1 MRSKRRKKIKLTKVA
16 KIICSI
22 TIITITLFALTFHHT
37 NENLAEETHEIK
49 EEENYTLKI
58 DYPVLASKDIEE
70 EVTTYITEK
79 KNDFLTTAEELKDI
93 TSTKLDLSIT
103 YTLTSLFDYQALRIN
118 IYSYTGGAHYIKEE
132 KSYYF
137 NPKTGEEIDLTHFLV
152 DETKLEELSD
162 LAYYY
167 IIKYY
172 QDNNLEYDEEWIKEG
187 TSTDI
192 KNFTNFNFSENG
204 LEIFFAL
211 YQVGPHSDGEISI
224 TIPEKKLK
232 GIIKEEYLSIEEEK
246 VDVITPPKR
255 DLSKFVGKKLLAFTF
270 DDGPS
275 DGPTNTLLDNL
286 DKYDARV
293 TFFVLGSRV
302 NTYQNSLKRAYEM
315 GNLIGSHT
323 YSHLNLFK
331 LGDYDIMKE
340 INNTNDA
347 IEKIIGIRP
356 DKLRAPYGNT
366 NEHIREISN
375 MYSILWDIDTEDWK
389 YKDAEKIKE
398 NIVAHAHDGAI
409 ILLHDIYTTSV
420 EGALLA
426 MEELQ
431 DEYAFVTIDEMIE
444 LKGITLDK
452 NKTYFNF

>member
-1 MRSKRRKKIKLTKVA
+1 MRSKRNKKLKLTNQA
-16 KIICSI
+16 KIIFSI
-22 TIITITLFALTFHHT
+22 IIIGIVLFSMSFRSL
-37 NENLAEETHEIK
+37 NIEGEEIHEIK

-58 DYPVLASKDIEE
+58 DYPVLANATIEE
-70 EVTTYITEK
+70 EVKEFITTKKEEFLKTAESLGEITE
-79 KNDFLTTAEELKDI
+79 
-93 TSTKLDLSIT
+93 TKLDLSIT
-103 YTLTSLFDYQALRIN
+103 YTLNSLFDYQALHVN
-118 IYSYTGGAHYIKEE
+118 VYTYTGGAHYIKEE

-137 NPKTGEEIDLTHFLV
+137 HPGTGEKIDITNFLN
-152 DETKLEELSD
+152 ENKLEELSN

-167 IIKYY
+167 TLKYY
-172 QDNNLEYDEEWIKEG
+172 QDNNREYDEDWIKEG
-187 TSTDI
+187 TSA
-192 KNFTNFNFSENG
+192 KKENFTNFNFKENG
-204 LEIFFAL
+204 LELFFVL
-211 YQVGPHSDGEISI
+211 YQVGPHSDGEIKI
-224 TIPEKKLK
+224 EIPEEKLE
-232 GIIKEEYLSIEEEK
+232 GIVKEEYLSIEKEPIQ
-246 VDVITPPKR
+246 VTNPSKR
-255 DLSKFVGKKLLAFTF
+255 DLSKFEGKKLLAFTF

-275 DGPTNTLLDNL
+275 DAPTNKLLDNL

-347 IEKIIGIRP
+347 IESIIGIRP

-389 YKDAEKIKE
+389 YKDAEKIKD
-398 NIVAHAHDGAI
+398 NIVSHAHDGAI
-409 ILLHDIYTTSV
+409 ILLHDIYMTSV

-426 MEELQ
+426 MEELK

-444 LKGITLDK
+444 LKGVTLDK
-452 NKTYFNF
+452 NKSYFNF

>member
-1 MRSKRRKKIKLTKVA
+1 MRSKRNKKLKLTNQA
-16 KIICSI
+16 KIIFSI
-22 TIITITLFALTFHHT
+22 IIIGIVLFSMSFRSL
-37 NENLAEETHEIK
+37 NIEGEEIHEIK

-58 DYPVLASKDIEE
+58 DYPVLANATIEE
-70 EVTTYITEK
+70 EVKEFITTKKEEFLKTAESLGEITE
-79 KNDFLTTAEELKDI
+79 
-93 TSTKLDLSIT
+93 TKLDLSIT
-103 YTLTSLFDYQALRIN
+103 YTLNSLFDYQALHVN
-118 IYSYTGGAHYIKEE
+118 VYTYTGGAHYIKEE

-137 NPKTGEEIDLTHFLV
+137 HPETGEKVDITNFLN
-152 DETKLEELSD
+152 ENKLEELSN

-167 IIKYY
+167 TLKYY
-172 QDNNLEYDEEWIKEG
+172 QDNNREYDEDWIKEG
-187 TSTDI
+187 TSA
-192 KNFTNFNFSENG
+192 KKENFTNFNFNENG
-204 LEIFFAL
+204 LELFFAL
-211 YQVGPHSDGEISI
+211 YQVGPHSDGEIKI
-224 TIPEKKLK
+224 EIPEEKLE
-232 GIIKEEYLSIEEEK
+232 GIVKEEYLSIEKEPIQ
-246 VDVITPPKR
+246 VTNPSKR
-255 DLSKFVGKKLLAFTF
+255 DLSKFEGKKLLAFTF

-275 DGPTNTLLDNL
+275 DAPTNKLLDNL
-286 DKYDARV
+286 DKYDGRV

-347 IEKIIGIRP
+347 IESIIGIRP

-389 YKDAEKIKE
+389 YKDAEKIKD
-398 NIVAHAHDGAI
+398 NIVSHAHDGAI
-409 ILLHDIYTTSV
+409 ILLHDIYMTSV

-426 MEELQ
+426 MEELK

-444 LKGITLDK
+444 LKGVTLDK
-452 NKTYFNF
+452 NKSYFNF

>member
-1 MRSKRRKKIKLTKVA
+1 MRSKRNKKLKLTNQA
-16 KIICSI
+16 KIIFSI
-22 TIITITLFALTFHHT
+22 IIIGIVLFSMSFRSL
-37 NENLAEETHEIK
+37 NIEGEEIHEIK

-58 DYPVLASKDIEE
+58 DYPVLANATIEE
-70 EVTTYITEK
+70 EVKEFITTKKEEFLKTAESLGEITE
-79 KNDFLTTAEELKDI
+79 
-93 TSTKLDLSIT
+93 TKLDLSIT
-103 YTLTSLFDYQALRIN
+103 YTLNSLFDYQALHVN
-118 IYSYTGGAHYIKEE
+118 VYTYTGGAHYIKEE

-137 NPKTGEEIDLTHFLV
+137 HPETGEKVDITNFLN
-152 DETKLEELSD
+152 ENKLEELSN

-167 IIKYY
+167 TLKYY
-172 QDNNLEYDEEWIKEG
+172 QDNNREYDEDWIKEG
-187 TSTDI
+187 TSA
-192 KNFTNFNFSENG
+192 KKENFTNFNFKENG
-204 LEIFFAL
+204 LELFFVL
-211 YQVGPHSDGEISI
+211 YQVGPHSDGEIKI
-224 TIPEKKLK
+224 EIPEEKLE
-232 GIIKEEYLSIEEEK
+232 GIVKEEYLSIEKELIQ
-246 VDVITPPKR
+246 VTNPSKR
-255 DLSKFVGKKLLAFTF
+255 DLSKFEGKKLLAFTF

-275 DGPTNTLLDNL
+275 DAPTNKLLDNL

-347 IEKIIGIRP
+347 IESIIGIRP

-389 YKDAEKIKE
+389 YKDAEKIKD
-398 NIVAHAHDGAI
+398 NIVSHAHDGAI
-409 ILLHDIYTTSV
+409 ILLHDIYMTSV

-426 MEELQ
+426 MEELK

-444 LKGITLDK
+444 LKGVTLDK
-452 NKTYFNF
+452 NKSYFNF